1 MLCDCGVYCHLL
13 WGGCQSLHKNK
24 NTQVNITPC
33 SVSWTKIKETKVL
46 RIRKLG
52 QRQGGNRQEEH

>member
-24 NTQVNITPC
+24 NTQFNITPC
-33 SVSWTKIKETKVL
+33 SVSWTKMKGDKGNKGGENKEVRTAA
-46 RIRKLG
+46 
-52 QRQGGNRQEEH
+52 GG